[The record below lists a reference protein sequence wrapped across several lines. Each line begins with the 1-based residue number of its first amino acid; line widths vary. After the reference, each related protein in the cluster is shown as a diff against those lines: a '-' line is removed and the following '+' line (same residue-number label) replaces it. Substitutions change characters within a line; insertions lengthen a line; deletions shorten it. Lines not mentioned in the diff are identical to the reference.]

1 MPITA
6 CDLLYDRV
14 LPFYAELGV
23 EVSAVIDDD
32 YFCRFDDDYFC
43 RFGPS

>member
-6 CDLLYDRV
+6 CDLLYEWV

-23 EVSAVIDDD
+23 AVGAVLTDNCRE
-32 YFCRFDDDYFC
+32 FCGRTEL
-43 RFGPS
+43 PKP